1 MESLYYNNPEIKSKI
16 DTILKKCSLMMAN
29 LGTNTPLDVNTQENA
44 KTIER
49 EWLKEV
55 KEKVTADKKTYD
67 GKFRDKNS
75 FRC

>member
-55 KEKVTADKKTYD
+55 KDLDPEMYQSLVPRQGIEEK
-67 GKFRDKNS
+67 
-75 FRC
+75 